1 MGMQK
6 MGMKTKQKAQKLSQH
21 RIGQG
26 KLTKCLALLLTAGMM
41 LGSVLSPIQVIAAE
55 PEATALPE
63 NWWRQGEITHGTATE
78 WITEEMLHNTPPE
91 DYVIDPAT
99 QGKAEDGE
107 YNKYFLKDGI
117 QTVHIEIDEN
127 NLNYLLQN
135 ALAEPYVMTNSVTIG
150 DTTLGYCGLR
160 TKGAYTL
167 EHSYTDNAGSDRF
180 SFTIN
185 FGKYIK
191 KAQYG
196 KKQDFYGA
204 NKISFNNFFFDKSML
219 KEFCALTILEELGLP
234 TPQFGLA
241 KLYING
247 QYYGVYA
254 MVETFEESILEQYY
268 GVDDDD
274 LSSYLVKPEG
284 TTFLRDQLAADESP
298 LWENDEETYEDVQD
312 MLPIVRD
319 WVEKLNLLSEGKDF
333 DGNAIDVNSD
343 RYVELLS
350 EIYDLDE
357 VLKYFAAHSWLVQLD
372 SIFSGMKNFGLYIDQ
387 DGKAMVMP
395 WDYDLSFGCYFPTN
409 AQLTANYHI
418 DALYMLA
425 TWGQDI
431 TGLKPGKD
439 SYKNYPMFNV
449 IWQNDALMER
459 YHGYMKDCSK
469 IAALG
474 GTVEST
480 GKTYEPGFIN
490 ARITALE
497 DVLFEAAKEKTASNV
512 YYMNFIRQP
521 SGVQKAMPNLS
532 KIIAMR
538 AVGVV
543 LQVDEVDSVVCA
555 AGCELDTLGNGA
567 WGPTVTEGTMTVVS
581 EQTGM
586 YITTQYESSRR
597 LSPLFRANK
606 VKETSPKYAEITKAI
621 GASEKDIFTVY
632 NITYMPIPVKEME
645 WTMPLETKYLE
656 NVENTRVYSYMDG
669 EIKEIQGTIEENCF
683 LATVDAFEYV
693 IVTNGMNVATSVG
706 TGEAAGDD
714 GTGNV
719 DEEGTEGGATGD
731 GADSGNAADS
741 NGADNTD
748 DTVAADESTKESMTT
763 ETFWLIIMAVVA
775 ALAAAIGA
783 VRAIHKKNAAGSKS
797 TQTSKEESK

>member
-1 MGMQK
+1 
-6 MGMKTKQKAQKLSQH
+6 MKRKTHYTTKALVV
-21 RIGQG
+21 
-26 KLTKCLALLLTAGMM
+26 LLAAAMT
-41 LGSVLSPIQVIAAE
+41 LGSAFTSISAQAAE
-55 PEATALPE
+55 ADRAVE
-63 NWWRQGEITHGTATE
+63 NAEWWKSGEITHGTATE
-78 WITEEMLHNTPPE
+78 WISEDMLNNTPPE

-117 QTVHIEIDEN
+117 QTVHIEIEEN

-204 NKISFNNFFFDKSML
+204 NKISFNNFFFDKSMM
-219 KEFCALTILEELGLP
+219 KEFCALMIMEEMGLP

-254 MVETFEESILEQYY
+254 MVETFDESILEQYY
-268 GVDDDD
+268 EVDDDD

-284 TTFLRDQLAADESP
+284 TTFLREQLAQDESP
-298 LWENDEETYEDVQD
+298 LWERDEETYEDVQD
-312 MLPIVRD
+312 MLPTVRD

-333 DGNAIDVNSD
+333 DGKPIDVNSD

-372 SIFSGMKNFGLYIDQ
+372 SIFSGMKNFGLYIDE
-387 DGKAMVMP
+387 DGRAMVMP

-409 AQLTANYHI
+409 AQLTANYDI

-425 TWGQDI
+425 SWGQDI
-431 TGLKPGKD
+431 TGLKPGRD
-439 SYKNYPMFNV
+439 SYKSYPMFNV

-480 GKTYEPGFIN
+480 GKTYEPGYIN
-490 ARITALE
+490 SFITALE
-497 DVLFEAAKEKTASNV
+497 DVLFEAAREKTASNV
-512 YYMNFIRQP
+512 YYMNHIKQP
-521 SGVQKAMPNLS
+521 SGVQKALPNLS

-538 AVGVV
+538 AVGVL

-555 AGCELDTLGNGA
+555 AGCELDTLGNAA
-567 WGPTVTEGTMTVVS
+567 WGPTVTEGVMTVVS

-586 YITTQYESSRR
+586 YITTQYETSRR
-597 LSPLFRANK
+597 LSPLFRAAQ
-606 VKETSPKYAEITKAI
+606 VKDTAPKYAEITKAM
-621 GASEKDIFTVY
+621 GATDKDDFIIY
-632 NITYMPIPVKEME
+632 YMTYLPVPVQEME
-645 WTMPLETKYLE
+645 WTMPLPTKYLE
-656 NVENTRVYSYMDG
+656 NIEDTKVYSYKNG
-669 EIKEIQGTIEENCF
+669 EITEIKGTVEGNLF
-683 LATVDAFEYV
+683 RATVDSFEYV
-693 IVTNGMNVATSVG
+693 IVAKGM
-706 TGEAAGDD
+706 ELAAADGNAQNGDD
-714 GTGNV
+714 STAQDNAGQSATDGN
-719 DEEGTEGGATGD
+719 
-731 GADSGNAADS
+731 ADSSVEQNPSDNVGDNASDVS
-741 NGADNTD
+741 E
-748 DTVAADESTKESMTT
+748 VPMST
-763 ETFWLIIMAVVA
+763 ETLWLIIMAVVGCV
-775 ALAAAIGA
+775 AAAVGA
-783 VRAIHKKNAAGSKS
+783 VTAIRKKSAKVRKESD
-797 TQTSKEESK
+797 TSKEA